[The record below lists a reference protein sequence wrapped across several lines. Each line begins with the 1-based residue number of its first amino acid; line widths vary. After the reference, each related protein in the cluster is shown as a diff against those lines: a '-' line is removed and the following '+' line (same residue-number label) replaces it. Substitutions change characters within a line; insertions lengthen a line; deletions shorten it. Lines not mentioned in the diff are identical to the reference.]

1 MEQLKKTTSKFKWNS
16 AKTKLIAGMTAVA
29 IVPTI
34 SIGIISNIV
43 TSKVTQEDLSKS
55 TLQVTKQA
63 STSLDYKIEGVGNQL
78 SLLANNINFTE
89 FYLNDMNATYGF
101 FLLEGTLKTN
111 SDYQSVYFASS
122 KKDTVLAPKADLPEG
137 YDPTERDWYKGAEE
151 KNGEVYYSKP
161 YEDAITKE
169 LVITISRAVLD
180 KNGEIVGVAAI
191 DLNMANFSKS
201 INEIK
206 IGDKGY
212 LVIIGDNGKFIT
224 HPDSKQ
230 ISSDLATTLTL
241 WDDIEKNNEGYS
253 EYELNNVDIFSAFM
267 TNDKTGW
274 KFVSVL
280 EMEEITDGAEKV
292 RNIAWIFTA
301 IFGILSAIAAYFV
314 GKRIA
319 GNILTVK
326 GALEKAAQGDF
337 SARVSVNT
345 KDEFKELEQSFNDTM
360 EQLSTSFGKLGAS
373 SNTVLETSSHLSVI
387 TRETNAALS
396 EVALAIEEIAQG
408 STLQARNVQVS
419 SESMKGLAQQ
429 LEDISI
435 VTENMNNVS
444 HRSMELS
451 TKGLEQVELLTDK
464 SSETKSSTTEV
475 ASIVQKVNERME
487 EINAIIEVIT
497 KITDQTNLLSLNA
510 SIESARAGEHG
521 RGFAVVAN
529 EVRKLA
535 EQSQAS
541 AGEIKRIVDS
551 IKAVV
556 KNAVDSMER
565 TNQAVTDQ
573 DIAVTETKAIFTEIL
588 SAVRELAQ
596 KADEVQLA
604 IKESNANKDA
614 VTNEMESIAAVSE
627 QTAAATEEVAASAE
641 QISATMNSFT
651 QHANGLKDLSEQL
664 DSEIKKFK
672 L

>member
-1 MEQLKKTTSKFKWNS
+1 MEQQKITTPKIKWNS

-34 SIGIISNIV
+34 SIAIISNSV
-43 TSKVTQEDLSKS
+43 TSKVTHEDLSKS

-63 STSLDYKIEGVGNQL
+63 SKSLDYKIEGVGNQL

-111 SDYQSVYFASS
+111 SDYASVYFASS
-122 KKDTVLAPKADLPEG
+122 KKDMVLAPKADIPEG

-161 YEDAITKE
+161 YEDAITKD

-212 LVIIGDNGKFIT
+212 LVIIGDDGKFIT

-230 ISSDLATTLTL
+230 IGSDLATTLTL
-241 WDDIEKNNEGYS
+241 WDDIEKNKEGYS
-253 EYELNNVDIFSAFM
+253 EYELNNVDKFSAFM
-267 TNDKTGW
+267 TNEKTGW
-274 KFVSVL
+274 KFVSAL
-280 EMEEITDGAEKV
+280 EMSEITDGADKV
-292 RNIAWIFTA
+292 RNIAWILTT
-301 IFGILSAIAAYFV
+301 IFGVLSAIAAYFV

-319 GNILTVK
+319 RNILTVK
-326 GALEKAAQGDF
+326 GALETAAQGDF

-360 EQLSTSFGKLGAS
+360 DQLSTSFGKIGES
-373 SNTVLETSSHLSVI
+373 SKTVLETSSHLSVI

-451 TKGLEQVELLTDK
+451 TKGLEQVELLSDK
-464 SSETKSSTTEV
+464 SSETKSSTSEV
-475 ASIVQKVNERME
+475 ASIVQEVNVRME

-551 IKAVV
+551 IKSVV

-596 KADEVQLA
+596 KADEVQVA

-651 QHANGLKDLSEQL
+651 QHATGLKELSEQL

>member
-1 MEQLKKTTSKFKWNS
+1 MEQRKKTTSKFKWNS
-16 AKTKLIAGMTAVA
+16 AKTKLIASMTAVA
-29 IVPTI
+29 IIPTI
-34 SIGIISNIV
+34 TIAIVSNTV
-43 TSKVTQEDLSKS
+43 TAKITKEDLSKS
-55 TLQVTKQA
+55 TLQVTKQ
-63 STSLDYKIEGVGNQL
+63 SSRSLDYKIEGVGNQL

-101 FLLEGTLKTN
+101 FLLDGTLKTN
-111 SDYQSVYFASS
+111 SDYQNVYFASS
-122 KKDTVLAPKADLPEG
+122 KKDMILAPKQELPEG
-137 YDPTERDWYKGAEE
+137 YDPTGRDWYKGAVE
-151 KNGEVYYSKP
+151 KQGEVYYSNP
-161 YEDAITKE
+161 YEDAATKE

-180 KNGEIVGVAAI
+180 KNSEIVGVAAV
-191 DLNMANFSKS
+191 DLNMSNFSKS

-206 IGDKGY
+206 IGDNGY
-212 LVIIGDNGKFIT
+212 MVIIGEDGKFIT
-224 HPDSKQ
+224 HPDAKQ
-230 ISSDLATTLTL
+230 IGSDLATTLTL
-241 WDDIEKNNEGYS
+241 WDDVKESKEGYS
-253 EYELNNVDIFSAFM
+253 EYELNNTEKFSAYT
-267 TNDKTGW
+267 TNENTGW
-274 KFVSVL
+274 KFVSAV
-280 EMEEITDGAEKV
+280 EMKEITDGAEKT
-292 RNIAWIFTA
+292 RNIAWILTI
-301 IFGILSAIAAYFV
+301 IFGVLSALAAFIF

-319 GNILTVK
+319 NNILAVK
-326 GALEKAAQGDF
+326 GALETAAQGDF
-337 SARVSVNT
+337 SSRVSVNT
-345 KDEFKELEQSFNDTM
+345 KDEFKELEQSFNETM
-360 EQLSTSFGKLGAS
+360 DQLSTSFEKIGTS
-373 SNTVLETSSHLSVI
+373 SKTVLDTSSQLSVI

-419 SESMKGLAQQ
+419 SDSMKGLAQQ

-444 HRSMELS
+444 NRSMELS
-451 TKGLEQVELLTDK
+451 TKGLEQVELLAGK
-464 SSETKSSTTEV
+464 SGETKASTSEV
-475 ASIVQKVNERME
+475 ASIVQEVNVRME

-573 DIAVTETKAIFTEIL
+573 DYAVTETKTIFTDIL

-596 KADEVQLA
+596 KADEVQTA

>member
-1 MEQLKKTTSKFKWNS
+1 VEQLKKTTSKFKWNS
-16 AKTKLIAGMTAVA
+16 AKTKLIASMTAVA
-29 IVPTI
+29 IIPTI
-34 SIGIISNIV
+34 SIAIVSNTI
-43 TSKVTQEDLSKS
+43 TAKITKDDLSKS

-63 STSLDYKIEGVGNQL
+63 SRSLDYKIEGVGNQL

-122 KKDTVLAPKADLPEG
+122 KKDMVLAPKAQLPEG
-137 YDPTERDWYKGAEE
+137 YDPTVRDWYKGAVE
-151 KNGEVYYSKP
+151 KKGEVFYSNP
-161 YEDAITKE
+161 YEDALTKE
-169 LVITISRAVLD
+169 TVITISRAVLD
-180 KNGEIVGVAAI
+180 KNSEIIGVTAV
-191 DLNMANFSKS
+191 DLNITNFSKS
-201 INEIK
+201 INEIT
-206 IGDKGY
+206 
-212 LVIIGDNGKFIT
+212 IGDNGYMLIIGEDGKFIT
-224 HPDSKQ
+224 HPDPKQ
-230 ISSDLATTLTL
+230 IGSDFVTKLSL
-241 WDDIEKNNEGYS
+241 WDDVQDSKEGYS
-253 EYELNNVDIFSAFM
+253 EYEIDGVEKFSAYM
-267 TNDKTGW
+267 TNENTGW
-274 KFVSVL
+274 KFASSID
-280 EMEEITDGAEKV
+280 MEEITDGAAKT
-292 RNIAWIFTA
+292 RNIAWILTV
-301 IFGILSAIAAYFV
+301 IFGVLSALAAFIF

-319 GNILTVK
+319 NNILTVK
-326 GALEKAAQGDF
+326 GALETAAQGDF

-345 KDEFKELEQSFNDTM
+345 KDEFKELEQSFNETM
-360 EQLSTSFGKLGAS
+360 DQLSTSFEKIGNS
-373 SNTVLETSSHLSVI
+373 SKTVTETSSHLSVI

-408 STLQARNVQVS
+408 SNLQARNVQVS
-419 SESMKGLAQQ
+419 SESMKDLAQQ
-429 LEDISI
+429 LEDISL

-451 TKGLEQVELLTDK
+451 SKGLEQVELLTDK
-464 SSETKSSTTEV
+464 SAETKSSTVEV
-475 ASIVQKVNERME
+475 ATIVQEVNERME

-565 TNQAVTDQ
+565 TNQAVTEQDQ
-573 DIAVTETKAIFTEIL
+573 AVTETKAIFTDIL
-588 SAVRELAQ
+588 TAVRELAQ
-596 KADEVQLA
+596 KAEEVQVA

-614 VTNEMESIAAVSE
+614 VTNEMESIAAVSQ

-664 DSEIKKFK
+664 DGEIKKFK

>member
-1 MEQLKKTTSKFKWNS
+1 MDQKKKTTPRLKWNS

-29 IVPTI
+29 IIPTI
-34 SIGIISNIV
+34 SIVLISNVVTGKIV
-43 TSKVTQEDLSKS
+43 HEDLSNS

-63 STSLDYKIEGVGNQL
+63 SRSLDYKIEGVGNQL
-78 SLLANNINFTE
+78 SLLVNNINFTE
-89 FYLNDMNATYGF
+89 FYQNDMNATYGF
-101 FLLEGTLKTN
+101 YLLEGTLKTN
-111 SDYQSVYFASS
+111 TDYASVYFASS
-122 KKDTVLAPKADLPEG
+122 KKDMVLAPKAELPEG

-151 KNGEVYYSKP
+151 KNGEFYYSEP
-161 YEDAITKE
+161 YEDAITQE

-201 INEIK
+201 INDIK
-206 IGDKGY
+206 IGHNGY
-212 LVIIGDNGKFIT
+212 MVIIGQDGKFIT
-224 HPDSKQ
+224 HPDAKQ
-230 ISSDLATTLTL
+230 IGSDLATTLTL
-241 WDDIEKNNEGYS
+241 WNDLEKNDEGYS
-253 EYELNNVDIFSAFM
+253 EYELNNVDKFSAFT

-274 KFVSVL
+274 KFVSAL
-280 EMEEITDGAEKV
+280 EQSEITEGTDKV
-292 RNIAWIFTA
+292 RTLAWILTA
-301 IFGILSAIAAYFV
+301 IFGVLSAIAAYIL

-319 GNILTVK
+319 SNILKVK
-326 GALEKAAQGDF
+326 GALETASRGDF
-337 SARVSVNT
+337 SARVLVNT
-345 KDEFKELEQSFNDTM
+345 KDEFKELERSFNHTM
-360 EQLSTSFGKLGAS
+360 EQLSTSFGKLGTS
-373 SNTVLETSSHLSVI
+373 SNSVLDTSSHLSVI

-408 STLQARNVQVS
+408 SMLQARNVQVS
-419 SESMKGLAQQ
+419 SEQMRGLARQ

-451 TKGLEQVELLTDK
+451 TKGLEQVELLSGK
-464 SSETKSSTTEV
+464 STETKSSTTEV
-475 ASIVQKVNERME
+475 ASIVQEVNVRME

-565 TNQAVTDQ
+565 TNLAVTEQ
-573 DIAVTETKAIFTEIL
+573 DLAVTETKAIFTDIL
-588 SAVRELAQ
+588 SAVRELVQ
-596 KADEVQLA
+596 KVDEVQIA
-604 IKESNANKDA
+604 IKASNTNKDA
-614 VTNEMESIAAVSE
+614 VSNEMESIAAVSQ

-641 QISATMNSFT
+641 QISVTMNSFT
-651 QHANGLKDLSEQL
+651 QHANSLKDLSEQL